1 MPESNNE
8 HKLIKNI
15 IKGDAY
21 SFDEI
26 FERYNKKVYAFSY
39 HNLKN
44 KQDAEGVVQEVFLNL
59 WKDRAKLKEI
69 QNLDAWIFTISYNV
83 IQKHFRKLAR
93 ERRHLGKFEET
104 ALNHD
109 YSTITDVEYNDL
121 LEKAEKIIERL
132 PLRQKTIYLL
142 SKKEG
147 LSNTEISRKL
157 NIKKKTVEN
166 YLTNAKAFL
175 KKSLVDERLLTI
187 LFFWLFI
194 R

>member
-1 MPESNNE
+1 VPESNNE
-8 HKLIKNI
+8 HKLIKSL

-26 FERYNKKVYAFSY
+26 FERYNKKVYAFSFY
-39 HNLKN
+39 NLKN

-69 QNLDAWIFTISYNV
+69 QNLDTWIFTVSFNV
-83 IQKHFRKLAR
+83 IRKHFRKLAR
-93 ERRHLGKFEET
+93 EKRHLMKFEET
-104 ALNHD
+104 ALHHD
-109 YSTITDVEYNDL
+109 YSTITDVEFNDL
-121 LEKAEKIIERL
+121 LEKADKIIERL

-142 SKKEG
+142 SKREG

-157 NIKKKTVEN
+157 NIKRKTVEN

-175 KKSLVDERLLTI
+175 KKALVDERLLTI